1 MNIYIP
7 KHLRQI
13 EVIDNVCRMLENYS
27 STYYEPDTYPKVIED
42 PVKKFLA
49 LVCDERFVDYFTRLF
64 YSVKGTIQVLSY
76 MKRFLGYELTYKYS
90 TRLLQLKIKHIKLKP
105 VDEGTFRILL
115 IDFLNALLY
124 FKDLDLTV
132 DLVDMHLDSKLPGY
146 TGIGVILYNKVE
158 VNYDS
163 ESN

>member
-13 EVIDNVCRMLENYS
+13 EVIDDVCRMLENYS
-27 STYYEPDTYPKVIED
+27 STYYEPITYPDTIDD
-42 PVKKFLA
+42 PVRKFLA
-49 LVCDERFVDYFTRLF
+49 LVCDEKFIDYFTRLF

-90 TRLLQLKIKHIKLKP
+90 TRLLQLKIEKINLKP

-115 IDFLNALLY
+115 TNFLNALLY
-124 FKDLDLTV
+124 FKELDLTV
-132 DLVDMHLDSKLPGY
+132 DLVNMHLDSKLPGY
-146 TGIGVILYNKVE
+146 TGLGVILYNTVE
-158 VNYDS
+158 VNYGS
-163 ESN
+163 ES